1 MNRKLKEFLI
11 KNGEN
16 GNPMVLFSDYMYK
29 ITSKLAKTK
38 RILLVTDQN
47 IYALYLNLTL
57 ALKIPLAILS
67 RITIIRN
74 SSAILCLHAIS
85 GNRDF
90 LLESLKRTELIVYLI
105 NQMDKLKMNRP
116 EIV

>member
-11 KNGEN
+11 NNGEN
-16 GNPMVLFSDYMYK
+16 RNPVILFSDYMYK
-29 ITSKLAKTK
+29 ITSKLAKAK

-47 IYALYLNLTL
+47 IYALYLNMTL
-57 ALKIPLAILS
+57 AIKIPLSILS

-74 SSAILCLHAIS
+74 SSAILCLHSIS
-85 GNRDF
+85 GNRDL

-105 NQMDKLKMNRP
+105 NQMDRLKVKRP